1 MGGHADD
8 TAYAAGVTD
17 QFVEG
22 EIETVVAE
30 RLVAGGEALARREDG
45 KVVPVA
51 GALPGERVEV
61 SVEHRQGADRG
72 RLRMILEASPD
83 RIDPKCD
90 HVIEGCG
97 GCDLAALSEEAQI
110 PTKIELVT
118 DSLRRL
124 GRFGEPV
131 VRPGP
136 ALDPWGFRT
145 TLRVA
150 ITHGRAGLR
159 RAESHEVVELDS
171 CAVSHPLIQDL
182 LVEGRYGAA
191 TEVMLRVGANTG
203 ERMAVITPTVGEV
216 SLPSDVLVVGADE
229 LAAGRRAWIHEEV
242 GGRLW
247 RISADSFFQTRP
259 DGAAALVDV
268 VRSLTEDMLADG
280 STITGQPRTLVDA
293 YCGVGL
299 FAGSLLGG
307 VKGWRAVAAE
317 RSRSSVADAKQNLS
331 DIDARVVGT
340 SVERLRAPKA
350 DLVIADPS
358 RAGLG
363 RRGAHVLASTG
374 ASRMILVSCDPAS
387 AGRDAALLNA
397 IGYAPVESVVVDL
410 FPHTHHTEVVTRF
423 DRR

>member
-8 TAYAAGVTD
+8 TAYAADVTD

-22 EIETVVAE
+22 EIETVLAE
-30 RLVAGGEALARREDG
+30 RLVAGGEALARRDDG
-45 KVVPVA
+45 KVVLVA

-83 RIDPKCD
+83 RIEPKCD

-97 GCDLAALSEEAQI
+97 GCDLATLSEEAQI

-124 GRFGEPV
+124 GRIPEPV
-131 VRPGP
+131 VRAGP

-229 LAAGRRAWIHEEV
+229 LAAGRRAWIHEQV

-247 RISADSFFQTRP
+247 RISAESFFQTRP
-259 DGAAALVDV
+259 DGALALVEV
-268 VRSLTEDMLADG
+268 VRSLTEDMLAEG
-280 STITGQPRTLVDA
+280 STRSGHPRTLVDA

-307 VKGWRAVAAE
+307 VSGWRAVAAE
-317 RSRSSVADAKQNLS
+317 RSRSSVADAKQNLA

-340 SVERLRAPKA
+340 SVERLRTPKA
-350 DLVIADPS
+350 DLVVADPS

-374 ASRMILVSCDPAS
+374 ASRLILVSCDPAS
-387 AGRDAALLNA
+387 AGRDAALLSA
-397 IGYAPVESVVVDL
+397 IGYAPTESIVVDL